1 MNILLKRNLS
11 KILLFTFILFACITF
26 VACGEGKSNNEKPD
40 TYKIT
45 VQQNTDVEVTLDKNS
60 AKSGEIVTFTIIL
73 NSVDAYIES
82 VTVYNREL
90 SSSNNS
96 YSFIMKNEDATIV
109 VTTSKYQEILSDN
122 FIEFNSISPN
132 QIIVQDSYPG
142 DGWGAYLTYDFTEE
156 FVENTSDTV
165 RVLESTNQ
173 DVIPNEAL
181 EHSYITLDGSYKSG
195 GNIYIDSSMIKVG
208 TTYIIL
214 EIKNTYNSS
223 AGSSRVIKKIE
234 VVNEEDFE
242 YSDLYY
248 TVSLTLDVRSVK
260 TDSPY
265 FSIELSDRDSAR
277 YYGFDYSKL
286 TYTIDG
292 IEKVAE
298 VTGSTCR
305 FKFALEDLTTNELT
319 ITFSYFIGHKYSISF
334 LGFQDDGYNIGPE
347 YEWTTYAIQNKINNQ
362 AEYTS
367 TGGLRFNYNGASLEL
382 TISK

>member
-1 MNILLKRNLS
+1 MNILLKRKLS
-11 KILLFTFILFACITF
+11 RILLFAFILIACITF
-26 VACGEGKSNNEKPD
+26 VACGEGGSNNEQSD

-45 VQQNTDVEVTLDKNS
+45 VQQNTDVTVTLDKNS
-60 AKSGEIVTFTIIL
+60 AKSGEVVTFTIIL

-109 VTTSKYQEILSDN
+109 VNTSKYQEILSDN

-223 AGSSRVIKKIE
+223 AGSSRVIKK
-234 VVNEEDFE
+234 N
-242 YSDLYY
+242 
-248 TVSLTLDVRSVK
+248 RS
-260 TDSPY
+260 
-265 FSIELSDRDSAR
+265 
-277 YYGFDYSKL
+277 
-286 TYTIDG
+286 
-292 IEKVAE
+292 
-298 VTGSTCR
+298 C
-305 FKFALEDLTTNELT
+305 
-319 ITFSYFIGHKYSISF
+319 
-334 LGFQDDGYNIGPE
+334 
-347 YEWTTYAIQNKINNQ
+347 
-362 AEYTS
+362 
-367 TGGLRFNYNGASLEL
+367 
-382 TISK
+382 